1 MNFLSLEKHI
11 SNKSNYSKDKI
22 YRLRKLTS
30 NAKPNF
36 KLNAFCINLETK
48 ENNMLFIK
56 NEWKDYLNVRRFVA
70 LNTATESHYFLLDW
84 ICENKD
90 KIKFPIVIME
100 DDVFR
105 KNNFVDYCNKIIPT
119 DKIACE
125 GDTFKQK
132 NCDYIAFDNIFLQFN
147 KENNV
152 NIKDYFVSI
161 KSHRSMGFIVYF
173 KSFFDKY
180 NDIKHLLN
188 RNIPIDIYI
197 TNIVKFKKFVPRRQV
212 CRQIVDKKSSTA
224 NYNTSHYN
232 KYYHI
237 SKNILIEKFPDIK
250 E

>member
-11 SNKSNYSKDKI
+11 SNKSDYSKDKI

-36 KLNAFCINLETK
+36 KLNSFCINLDTK
-48 ENNMLFIK
+48 KDNMRFIK
-56 NEWKDYLNVRRFVA
+56 NEWKDYLNVRRFDA

-84 ICENKD
+84 ICKNKE
-90 KIKFPIVIME
+90 KVKFPIVIME
-100 DDVFR
+100 DDVYR
-105 KNNFVDYCNKIIPT
+105 KNNFVDYWNKII
-119 DKIACE
+119 E
-125 GDTFKQK
+125 QQ

-147 KENNV
+147 KENTV
-152 NIKDYFVSI
+152 NISDYFVSI

-197 TNIVKFKKFVPRRQV
+197 TNIVQFKKFVPRRQV

-250 E
+250 Q